1 MLHLREL
8 ISKSF
13 SFRKDFNKVFYIS
26 LGIIILYTL
35 PLIVSEHYYSD
46 DLVHS
51 MVGVTGWLSNGRP
64 LSVLMF
70 KIMMAGGFFNDISPL
85 PQLLAAVV
93 LASTI
98 SFLSGK
104 IDEGRIFIPL
114 FTFLPLAIS
123 PYYLENWSYKYDSLT
138 MSLSVFLAALPFV
151 LNENNSFRKKIF
163 ISTFLLFSSLCF
175 YQAALNIF
183 VSLSILFA
191 LLNINDGKNIKALE
205 QIKYQLIAYL
215 LANIMYILIIKKFVI
230 YGEYNITHG
239 EIATSNLPLILSTI
253 TRNHYLLGDIFLSA
267 FKGNLWVFF
276 SPLAII
282 VPAAITILLK
292 KTLNQSISFIPK
304 TISCIIVLLSPF
316 LLYIAVY
323 GPMLL
328 LINPI
333 TSARTLLGA
342 SGLICSLFAFSFILF
357 RKHNKLQL
365 WILLPV
371 FGLFTLAYS
380 LYNAQKTTEKLELSL
395 ITRIQSD
402 FSSHNMN
409 DIKNISILGNAP
421 TSYQS
426 DLAEKNF
433 PIIKFLN
440 ANNIGQDL
448 LWGNVQLNQYYF
460 DKNYLPSETGRSKIC
475 TMKKVSSNS
484 IYSIYRN
491 DDLAVIDFSY
501 TKC

>member
-1 MLHLREL
+1 
-8 ISKSF
+8 
-13 SFRKDFNKVFYIS
+13 
-26 LGIIILYTL
+26 
-35 PLIVSEHYYSD
+35 
-46 DLVHS
+46 

-64 LSVLMF
+64 LSVLTF
-70 KIMMAGGFFNDISPL
+70 KIIMAGGFFNDISPL

-93 LASTI
+93 MAITI
-98 SFLSGK
+98 SLLSGK
-104 IDEGRIFIPL
+104 IDEGRVFIPL

-138 MSLSVFLAALPFV
+138 MSLSIFLAVIPFL
-151 LNENNSFRKKIF
+151 LNGANSFLKKAIF
-163 ISTFLLFSSLCF
+163 STFLLFSSLCF

-183 VSLSILFA
+183 ISLSILFF
-191 LLNINDGKNIKALE
+191 LLNINNGKTLIALE
-205 QIKYQLIAYL
+205 QIKHQAIAYL
-215 LANIMYILIIKKFVI
+215 SANIMYILIIKKFVI

-239 EIATSNLPLILSTI
+239 EIATNNPSLILSTI
-253 TRNHYLLGDIFLSA
+253 IRNHHLLGEIFLSA
-267 FKGNLWVFF
+267 FKGNLWIFF
-276 SPLAII
+276 LPLAII
-282 VPAAITILLK
+282 VPAAIIILLK
-292 KTLNQSISFIPK
+292 KTLSQDIPFLSK
-304 TISCIIVLLSPF
+304 IITLIIVSLCPF

-328 LINPI
+328 LLNPI

-342 SGLICSLFAFSFILF
+342 AGLICSLFTLSFVLF
-357 RKHNKLQL
+357 KKYNKLQF
-365 WILLPV
+365 WILLPI

-402 FSSHNMN
+402 FSTHNMN
-409 DIKNISILGNAP
+409 DIKNVSILGNAP

-426 DLAEKNF
+426 SLSEKNF

-440 ANNIGQDL
+440 VNNIGQDL

-475 TMKKVSSNS
+475 TMEKVSSNS

-491 DDLAVIDFSY
+491 DTLAVIDFSN

>member
-1 MLHLREL
+1 MLHLKEL

-13 SFRKDFNKVFYIS
+13 FIRKDFNKVFYIS

-64 LSVLMF
+64 LSVLTF
-70 KIMMAGGFFNDISPL
+70 KIMMAGGLFNDISPL
-85 PQLLAAVV
+85 PQLLAAVIM
-93 LASTI
+93 AITI
-98 SFLSGK
+98 SCLSGK
-104 IDEGRIFIPL
+104 IDDSRIFIPL

-138 MSLSVFLAALPFV
+138 MSLSVFLATLPFL
-151 LNENNSFRKKIF
+151 LNEGNSFLKKTILT
-163 ISTFLLFSSLCF
+163 TFLLFSSLCF

-183 VSLSILFA
+183 ISLSILFF
-191 LLNINDGKNIKALE
+191 LLNINNRKTIKALE

-239 EIATSNLPLILSTI
+239 EIATSNLNLILSTI
-253 TRNHYLLGDIFLSA
+253 IRNHHLLGEIFLSA
-267 FKGNLWVFF
+267 FIGNLWVFF
-276 SPLAII
+276 LPFAII
-282 VPAAITILLK
+282 VPAAIAILSK
-292 KTLNQSISFIPK
+292 KILSQNISFISK
-304 TISCIIVLLSPF
+304 VISCIIIALSPF
-316 LLYIAVY
+316 LLYMAVY

-342 SGLICSLFAFSFILF
+342 SGLMCGIFTLSFILLN
-357 RKHNKLQL
+357 KHPKAQF

-380 LYNAQKTTEKLELSL
+380 LYNAQKTTEKFELSL
-395 ITRIQSD
+395 ITRIESD

-409 DIKNISILGNAP
+409 DIQNISILGNAP

-426 DLAEKNF
+426 ELAEKNF

-440 ANNIGQDL
+440 SNNIGQDL

-475 TMKKVSSNS
+475 TLKKVSSNR
-484 IYSIYRN
+484 IYSLYRN
-491 DDLAVIDFSY
+491 DNFAVIDFSH